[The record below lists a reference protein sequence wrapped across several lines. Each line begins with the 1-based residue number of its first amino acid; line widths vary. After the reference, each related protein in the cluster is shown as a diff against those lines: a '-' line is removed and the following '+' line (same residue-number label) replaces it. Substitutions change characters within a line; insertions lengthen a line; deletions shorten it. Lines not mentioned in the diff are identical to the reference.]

1 MSGTG
6 RRHALLVATGE
17 YTDAR
22 LGRLRAPDQDVER
35 LAAVLEDPDAG
46 AFDDVRVLRDAPDFE
61 IRAAVED
68 VLADRAG
75 DDLVLV
81 YFSCHGFVSAQG
93 QLYFAATNTRTDR
106 PAGSAVPAS
115 YVNDQLQNCAAA
127 GRLLLLDACFSGAF
141 TDGFKAGTP
150 DVMDG
155 RVGDGYVV
163 ITACDRY
170 EYAYEADSMVLESP
184 RASVFTD
191 AVLETLTGDA
201 APGGEDGWI
210 TVDEFFKHVQD
221 GVLRRQPEQRPRF
234 FAHAAEPHR
243 MRLVQ
248 KAARRSAG
256 VAVSGAPASAKPVA
270 STYTQNQLVVARGIK
285 ALAEPIG
292 RTLGPMGRRVILRD
306 GTGIYQE
313 AADSLA
319 IAEQS
324 RPDDPR
330 DAVGMAYV
338 RDLVL
343 EMRRTVGDGAATA
356 AAIGWASV
364 RGMMDA
370 QRRGARQVRLL
381 HGLRAATDL
390 VREQL
395 TRSAIRPDLAALTA
409 IATEVCPDPGTS
421 ALVAEAVLAMGAFG
435 AVHVEEANGF
445 GIDSIRTAGLRID
458 SGYMSGHFV
467 THAERA
473 EAVLDDA
480 YLLVTDLE
488 LSSVHPL
495 VPLLEKIMSSGKPLL
510 VVARD
515 VRDETMAT
523 LVVNKVRE
531 TLKSVAVKL
540 PTFPGGAMDW
550 GTAQDLAVATGAT
563 LVTARSGPALESLEL
578 SHLGTAVKV
587 VMTKD
592 RTLVSGAGGKPEL
605 TGSHV
610 NALTEHLPRA
620 ASPGERAWYQHRI
633 DRLTHGLCV
642 IRVGGETQEKL
653 TERVA
658 LVERI
663 LLVCRLAY
671 DQGVIPGGGAGLAR
685 AAQLLEASE
694 GTGREQAEAAAVLA
708 QALQEPYLRIGANAG
723 YEEDEMLQDLHR
735 TPSTSVFDVR
745 TGGFRDLAEAGLFTP
760 VAQAAAA
767 IDRAAGLTERFLMV
781 E

>member
-1 MSGTG
+1 MNSSA

-106 PAGSAVPAS
+106 PAGSAIPAS
-115 YVNDQLQNCAAA
+115 YINDQLQNCAAA

-201 APGGEDGWI
+201 ARGGEDGWI

-248 KAARRSAG
+248 KAARRSPGGTGQA
-256 VAVSGAPASAKPVA
+256 AAATSKPVA
-270 STYTQNQLVVARGIK
+270 STYTQNQLVVARGIR

-306 GTGIYQE
+306 EAGGYQE

-343 EMRRTVGDGAATA
+343 EMRKTVGDGAATA
-356 AAIGWASV
+356 AALGWASV

-381 HGLRAATDL
+381 HELRAIVER
-390 VREQL
+390 VRTQL
-395 TRSAIRPDLAALTA
+395 AQSAFRPDLTALTA
-409 IATEVCPDPGTS
+409 VAADVCADPTLS
-421 ALVAEAVLAMGAFG
+421 VLVAEAVLAMGDLG
-435 AVHVEEANGF
+435 AVHVEEASGF
-445 GIDSIRTAGLRID
+445 EIDGERTEGIRID
-458 SGYMSGHFV
+458 AGYMSGYFV
-467 THAERA
+467 TREDRA
-473 EAVLDDA
+473 EAVLEDP
-480 YLLVTDLE
+480 YILVTDLD
-488 LSSVHPL
+488 LAPIQPL
-495 VPLLEKIMSSGKPLL
+495 LPLLEKVMASGKPLL
-510 VVARD
+510 IVARD
-515 VRDETMAT
+515 VRAETMAT
-523 LVVNKVRE
+523 LVVNNVRD
-531 TLKSVAVKL
+531 TFKSAAVKL
-540 PTFPGGAMDW
+540 PTFAGGGYDW
-550 GTAQDLAVATGAT
+550 GIAQDLAVVTGAT
-563 LVTARSGPALESLEL
+563 LITEQSGPQLEGLEL
-578 SHLGTAVKV
+578 SHLGNAVKV

-592 RTLVSGAGGKPEL
+592 RTLVSGAGGEPHA
-605 TGSHV
+605 TAAHING
-610 NALTEHLPRA
+610 LTEHIRRA
-620 ASPGERAWYQHRI
+620 TSPEEQAWYRRRI
-633 DRLTHGLCV
+633 DRLANGLRV

-653 TERVA
+653 NERVA

-671 DQGVIPGGGAGLAR
+671 DEGVIPGGGAGLAR
-685 AAQLLEASE
+685 AAQLIRVPE
-694 GTGREQAEAAAVLA
+694 GGGREQAEAAAVLA
-708 QALQEPYLRIGANAG
+708 QALREPLVRIGANAG
-723 YEEDEMLQDLHR
+723 YEEDELFQDLHQ
-735 TPSTSVFDVR
+735 TATSVFDVR
-745 TGGFRDLAEAGLFTP
+745 AGGFRDMAQAHLFTP
-760 VAQAAAA
+760 VALATAA
-767 IDRAAGLTERFLMV
+767 IEKAASLTERFLMV